1 MKKIIALIVMGVIG
15 LTLIGC
21 GGGDSGG
28 SSSTTTVTSTE
39 TGIFIDA
46 PVEGLSYSTPTMSGY
61 TNALGEFQYKA
72 GETVTFKI
80 GHFVLGSAVGSKIMT
95 PLTLTGE
102 TDLNNI
108 SVKATNIARLLQTL
122 DANTSN
128 QGNIELPAALHDLN
142 VSNINL
148 ENESDLNVLLSAAQQ
163 MTLTSYILKDS
174 IIAKNEM
181 KNFVQLYSQYEIFQ
195 NKRYFGGTTQYY
207 VLNMPS
213 NGNVDLTKYHASTN
227 ESNSDSFGTGFVQ
240 LYDTNMTLIK
250 RLDSTELIS
259 AGTYIVK
266 ISGLSSGS
274 YVDVYSRLLNPS
286 LTFSNLTNKRYFGGS
301 TQYYVLNMPSNGNV
315 DFTKYWAGNDNIADA
330 FGYGF
335 VRLYDSNMTLIRK
348 LNSNESIT
356 AGTYIVKISGLT
368 SGSYVDVYSPLLN

>member
-1 MKKIIALIVMGVIG
+1 MKKIITLIVMNIV
-15 LTLIGC
+15 LFTFVGC
-21 GGGDSGG
+21 GGGSSGG
-28 SSSTTTVTSTE
+28 GSTPTATVQ
-39 TGIFIDA
+39 TGIFVDA
-46 PVEGLSYSTPTMSGY
+46 PVQGLEYSTPTTSGY
-61 TNALGEFQYKA
+61 TNALGEFQYKT

-80 GHFVLGSAVGSKIMT
+80 GNFVLGSAIGGQIMT

-102 TDLNNI
+102 NNLNNI
-108 SVKATNIARLLQTL
+108 SAKATNIARLLQSL
-122 DANTSN
+122 DMNTSN
-128 QGNIELPAALHDLN
+128 HGNIQIPIALHDLN
-142 VSNINL
+142 VTNVNI
-148 ENESDLNVLLSAAQQ
+148 ENDSDLNVIFTAAKQI
-163 MTLTSYILKDS
+163 TSTSNSLIDTAT
-174 IIAKNEM
+174 AKNNM
-181 KNFVQLYSQYEIFQ
+181 INFIQLYSQYSIFQ
-195 NKRYFGGTTQYY
+195 NKRYFGGSTQYY

-213 NGNVDLTKYHASTN
+213 NGNVDLTKYYASVS
-227 ESNSDSFGTGFVQ
+227 ESNSDALGTGFVQ
-240 LYDTNMTLIK
+240 LYDSNMTLIK
-250 RLDSTELIS
+250 RLDSNESIT

-266 ISGLSSGS
+266 ISGLTSGS
-274 YVDVYSRLLNPS
+274 YVDVYSPLLNPAS
-286 LTFSNLTNKRYFGGS
+286 TFSNLTNKRYFGGS